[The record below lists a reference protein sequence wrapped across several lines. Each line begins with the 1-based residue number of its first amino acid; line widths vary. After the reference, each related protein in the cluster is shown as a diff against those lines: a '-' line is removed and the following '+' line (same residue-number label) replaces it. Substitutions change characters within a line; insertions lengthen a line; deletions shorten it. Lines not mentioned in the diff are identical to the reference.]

1 MTVSNSFQL
10 FSALS
15 LPPHCPQYCMDHSPF
30 NTSSPYI
37 KVNLNLSIHNIHGK
51 EFNESVTVKMIFDF
65 KLSFLLFLSNP
76 L

>member
-1 MTVSNSFQL
+1 
-10 FSALS
+10 
-15 LPPHCPQYCMDHSPF
+15 MDHSPF

-37 KVNLNLSIHNIHGK
+37 KVNFNLSIHNIHGK